1 MKKTIPLLC
10 LLLLCVN
17 YLQAQEASKTKIESN
32 VVYGRHGGLA
42 LLMDVHRPENANG
55 FGIVVFAGC
64 GWHSPLGYDSW
75 AIGNPGYFGNIIGTN
90 ALLKNGYTVFTAQ
103 YRTAPVFRYP
113 APVEDAQR
121 AVQFVRHHA
130 RRFGIDST
138 RIGALGH
145 SSGGHL
151 VSMLGTLDDKKDA
164 NAKDSVNQKSS
175 RVQAVAALSP
185 VTDFFKVIKE
195 RGGESGAASSFL
207 GVHFMSYYNP
217 EASYL
222 QSEYDLI
229 LQASPVTHVTADD
242 APFLIV
248 HGDKDDI
255 VPSSQAEV
263 FTEKLNEKGVPTKYV
278 VIESGN
284 HLLGVPNVEK
294 EKRGGKRKFY
304 TNQIVE
310 FFDKHLIGKK

>member
-1 MKKTIPLLC
+1 MKKTIPFLW
-10 LLLLCVN
+10 LLLLFVN
-17 YLQAQEASKTKIESN
+17 CLQAQEESKTKIEPN
-32 VVYGRHGGLA
+32 VIYGRHGGLA

-75 AIGNPGYFGNIIGTN
+75 AIGNPGYFGKVIGTD

-113 APVEDAQR
+113 APVQDAQR

-130 RRFGIDST
+130 KRFGIDST

-164 NAKDSVNQKSS
+164 NAKDLVNQKSS

-185 VTDFFKVIKE
+185 VTDFFKFIRE
-195 RGGESGAASSFL
+195 REGELGAASSFL

-242 APFLIV
+242 VPFLIV
-248 HGDKDDI
+248 HGDEDKI
-255 VPSSQAEV
+255 VPVSQAEV
-263 FTEKLNEKGVPTKYV
+263 MVEKLNEKGVPTKYV
-278 VIESGN
+278 AIESGN
-284 HLLGVPNVEK
+284 HFLVPTNIEQ
-294 EKRGGKRKFY
+294 EKRAATRKIY
-304 TNQIVE
+304 TNQMVE